1 MLSSSCEFDTAV
13 DNSPP
18 FWNESPFQTFTPKFQ
33 PEFLIDSFDEL
44 SEMEIRSKRGASC
57 RRLVWHAHLHAI
69 IILWSSIDTS
79 SCYHHLVS
87 WTCTPPCYHH
97 LVSWTCTS
105 SCYHHLVVSIDA
117 SSCYHHLGSSTDT
130 SSCYHHDIIILWLE
144 VYGLQTKILLEWWTK
159 DERRILETLFKGV
172 STRCGL
178 RASEITVQ
186 ISRNHHFIF
195 CSFFPNYAPK
205 RRFCTLFN
213 TAGDSLAASTL
224 FNTASVH
231 AL

>member
-1 MLSSSCEFDTAV
+1 MLSSSHAIIIL
-13 DNSPP
+13 
-18 FWNESPFQTFTPKFQ
+18 W
-33 PEFLIDSFDEL
+33 
-44 SEMEIRSKRGASC
+44 
-57 RRLVWHAHLHAI
+57 VWHAHLHAI

-79 SCYHHLVS
+79 SCYHHLVVLHRHIVMLS
-87 WTCTPPCYHH
+87 
-97 LVSWTCTS
+97 S
-105 SCYHHLVVSIDA
+105 SCELDMHIFMLS
-117 SSCYHHLGSSTDT
+117 SSCCLHRHIVMLSSSWELDRHIVML
-130 SSCYHHDIIILWLE
+130 SSYIIILWLE

-205 RRFCTLFN
+205 RRVCTLFN
-213 TAGDSLAASTL
+213 PAGDSLAASTL